1 MSTKLSFKIDDDL
14 LDALGQAAPGEKN
27 QLSLLRAKGGMI
39 TGDKM
44 SRLQSTG
51 IVDTT
56 GNVKGDYRQV
66 LDTLSRPRTVSTM
79 RYTAG
84 SRLYEFIVSFPDILS
99 SQPVSILHD
108 NRQLVVEAP
117 AAVEEAFALI
127 DQNIGHSR
135 YASDNFSG
143 RFSVEESFSVF
154 ALMDLERSANLRA
167 LADGVDFE
175 SASFELPA
183 VVEKVVNRKAS
194 LQSLEYALQSR
205 LALSTPPT
213 STQVESGLR
222 KLAARNL
229 VARENNK
236 YRLNDQLSHIAGRLP
251 VIDNFITV
259 DTTRLDQANELYSAN
274 FTALQSGVNDILY
287 FEIHNVEVIIRSV
300 TGMQIVGLVA
310 KFLNEPDAIKL
321 SETATPSPA
330 MARPAIAGSMKF
342 CPQCGSPL
350 SPSSRFCPNCG
361 NKASV

>member
-1 MSTKLSFKIDDDL
+1 M
-14 LDALGQAAPGEKN
+14 
-27 QLSLLRAKGGMI
+27 
-39 TGDKM
+39 
-44 SRLQSTG
+44 
-51 IVDTT
+51 
-56 GNVKGDYRQV
+56 
-66 LDTLSRPRTVSTM
+66 
-79 RYTAG
+79 
-84 SRLYEFIVSFPDILS
+84 
-99 SQPVSILHD
+99 
-108 NRQLVVEAP
+108 VVEAP

-154 ALMDLERSANLRA
+154 ALMDPIERSANLRA

-259 DTTRLDQANELYSAN
+259 DTTRL
-274 FTALQSGVNDILY
+274 T
-287 FEIHNVEVIIRSV
+287 
-300 TGMQIVGLVA
+300 
-310 KFLNEPDAIKL
+310 KL
-321 SETATPSPA
+321 TNSIPRT
-330 MARPAIAGSMKF
+330 
-342 CPQCGSPL
+342 L
-350 SPSSRFCPNCG
+350 LPSSL
-361 NKASV
+361 ASTTFSISKSTM